1 MQRVH
6 LHVSNELRCLYG
18 LRLSAT
24 VTTAA
29 AVAAAAASLNSNV
42 PFVVLRGSL
51 LQLRLR
57 RLYLLRDASSAT
69 VAAAAASLNSNV
81 PFVVL

>member
-42 PFVVLRGSL
+42 PFVVL
-51 LQLRLR
+51 
-57 RLYLLRDASSAT
+57 
-69 VAAAAASLNSNV
+69 
-81 PFVVL
+81 